1 MKFEK
6 KSLKFLEKYLNTSS
20 PTGYEHKGQEVWMDY
35 IRPYVDKIEGSLR
48 NLLRNHQS

>member
-20 PTGYEHKGQEVWMDY
+20 PTGYEHEGQKFGW
-35 IRPYVDKIEGSLR
+35 ITLSLM
-48 NLLRNHQS
+48 